1 MKISINQRQRQTV
14 FIPGHNSRF
23 VDPTFHSLSEEVVD
37 SSCSLSSGSP
47 ESLQDR
53 KNVQS
58 SLLVKVRLFAQRRH

>member
-23 VDPTFHSLSEEVVD
+23 VDPTFHSLAEEVVD

-47 ESLQDR
+47 ESLQDS

-58 SLLVKVRLFAQRRH
+58 SLLVKVRLFAQR